1 MTQSDDFALD
11 VSGSRDTCQVL
22 GCTSLVDT
30 YAGAV
35 HRYDNVASFMRQL
48 LSGERMDTGWLSEV
62 DKRNTA
68 VIAYSGRAMTAVLD
82 PTTHAVR
89 VIWFHLLFFLTCMCS
104 YPLILGRSVG
114 HQTQYQA
121 FFVGSALR

>member
-48 LSGERMDTGWLSEV
+48 LSGEWRVNKRDSV
-62 DKRNTA
+62 ADKRNTA
-68 VIAYSGRAMTAVLD
+68 DISR
-82 PTTHAVR
+82 
-89 VIWFHLLFFLTCMCS
+89 
-104 YPLILGRSVG
+104 
-114 HQTQYQA
+114 
-121 FFVGSALR
+121 